1 MNGPKQSTM
10 TARIHALQQM
20 STADLRKE
28 WRRVMGEE
36 PRSYHR
42 IWLWRR
48 LAWAIQAKEY
58 GGLSARAQARL
69 QDLLPHAEAW
79 MPLGRRAFKD
89 TGNPLPVPEHRDP
102 RLPAPGT
109 VLTRKY
115 RGRTIAVTVLED
127 GGFDL
132 EGKRYPSLTAVA
144 KAVTGAHWNGHL
156 FFFGLPS
163 KRRTG

>member
-1 MNGPKQSTM
+1 MNRPEQATM
-10 TARIHALQQM
+10 ADRIQALQQKT
-20 STADLRKE
+20 TAQLREE

-42 IWLWRR
+42 TWLWRR

-58 GGLSARAQARL
+58 GGLSARTQERL
-69 QDLLPHAEAW
+69 KELLPHAEAW
-79 MPLGRRAFKD
+79 MPLGKRAFQGIG
-89 TGNPLPVPEHRDP
+89 TPLPVPQPRDS

-127 GGFDL
+127 GFDL

-144 KAVTGAHWNGHL
+144 EAVTGSHWNGHL
-156 FFFGLPS
+156 FFFGSPT
-163 KRRTG
+163 KRRVG

>member
-1 MNGPKQSTM
+1 MKTDMQSTI

-20 STADLRKE
+20 STAQLREE

-42 IWLWRR
+42 TWLWRR

-58 GGLSARAQARL
+58 GGLSARAQERL
-69 QDLLPHAEAW
+69 KELLPHAETW
-79 MPLGRRAFKD
+79 MPLGKRAFQD
-89 TGNPLPVPEHRDP
+89 VGTPLPVPQTRDP
-102 RLPAPGT
+102 RVPAPGT

-127 GGFDL
+127 GFDL
-132 EGKRYPSLTAVA
+132 EGKRFPSLTAVA
-144 KAVTGAHWNGHL
+144 EAVTGSHWNGHL
-156 FFFGLPS
+156 FFFGSPS
-163 KRRTG
+163 KRRAE